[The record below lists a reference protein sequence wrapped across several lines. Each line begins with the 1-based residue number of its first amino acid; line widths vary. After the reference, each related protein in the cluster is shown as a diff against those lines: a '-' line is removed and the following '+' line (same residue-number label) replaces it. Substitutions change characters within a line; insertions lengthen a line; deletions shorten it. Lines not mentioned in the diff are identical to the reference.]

1 MKETISEYAKIVIV
15 MISFALMC
23 VFLLGGAFFNKIGET
38 QNPIENEVIQERQ
51 MSVLELLEERKPP
64 TLIVDGNSTYKTGE
78 LIKLTNLITSATTKD
93 ENGVEKDIKNK
104 VEIICDSEDYLTDS
118 KSILPSRA
126 GVYNIKYTVRDNY
139 GLSTT
144 VLVKLVI
151 VD

>member
-1 MKETISEYAKIVIV
+1 MKETLSEYARIVIV

-23 VFLLGGAFFNKIGET
+23 AFLLGGTFFNKIGET
-38 QNPIENEVIQERQ
+38 QKGVDNEVVQDAQI
-51 MSVLELLEERKPP
+51 SVLELLEERQPP
-64 TLIVDGNSTYKTGE
+64 ELKINGNSTYKTGE
-78 LIKLTNLITSATTKD
+78 LIKLRDLITKATTKD
-93 ENGVEKDIKNK
+93 ENGLEENIKGR
-104 VEIICDSEDYLTDS
+104 VTIVCDSEDYLEES
-118 KSILPSRA
+118 QSLLPSQS